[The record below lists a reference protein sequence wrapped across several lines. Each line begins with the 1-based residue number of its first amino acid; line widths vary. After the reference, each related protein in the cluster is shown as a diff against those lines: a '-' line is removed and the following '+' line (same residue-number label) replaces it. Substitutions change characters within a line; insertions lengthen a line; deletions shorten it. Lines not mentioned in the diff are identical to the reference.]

1 MSFAT
6 KLVSGLLACALS
18 PSVAIG
24 AQPGGIRVVKTVDL
38 YTYSED
44 ITYVRSGPHA
54 KHVAFIEDA
63 KVLAYPLSSKG
74 KGSATEL
81 FDLTGRIPRGFMNG
95 LAYMDSEKRF
105 AIVSREFMDKLMV
118 FEPNG
123 RLESERLIQYP
134 PGYTV
139 NWVEGFDYIPPDSDN
154 YPDHLVMCAGEGDGE
169 TTPQTGDIL
178 ILRRDGSLAKHI
190 DLPASFSACGAIA
203 YRAPDKLL
211 VTGNN
216 GDWGI
221 ITILDFDGNVLGVG
235 PERIDPAGEGLVSLP
250 DGNVLA
256 VGVGGDVLMLDA
268 NLMRKPDGDR
278 TFRPTQGSLGH
289 ISYGLAWNSDK
300 GTFVLCA
307 NSPVDSIH
315 YSLYDLPLAFNGAVK
330 LTDLSPRP
338 VPPYYRQGRLTYLPN
353 EDLIGLA
360 QRYSD
365 LDGDGIPVLLSVQLF
380 RGNDGSHHS
389 EVILPDEVR
398 NRGIIRGL
406 AHLSSTNQF
415 AVTFN
420 GVTDENGNWVVD
432 ERGKVHIVS
441 RFGAFV
447 RTIDYSA
454 TITRSISAVAA
465 FPSGTELLLTDG
477 YILYVGDLTGNVTAQ
492 YPLSDYGMIG
502 ARGSVLD
509 LALVTSGE
517 YDGMF
522 AAVDNNRAP
531 YKLTIFT
538 FDQPGKKK
546 SNQWTT
552 QVRTGGGPLAVL
564 THHPQPR
571 GAGQRPVYWKCRKEG
586 A

>member
-1 MSFAT
+1 
-6 KLVSGLLACALS
+6 VSGLLACALS

-81 FDLTGRIPRGFMNG
+81 FDLTGRIPRDFMNG

-123 RLESERLIQYP
+123 RLESERPIAYP
-134 PGYTV
+134 PGYV
-139 NWVEGFDYIPPDSDN
+139 PFWVEGIDYIPENAPASD
-154 YPDHLVMCAGEGDGE
+154 YPDHLAMCAGQDDGAGLHM
-169 TTPQTGDIL
+169 GDIL
-178 ILRRDGSLAKHI
+178 IMNRNGNVVKRI
-190 DLPASFSACGAIA
+190 TLPGTYSDCGAVA
-203 YRAPDKLL
+203 YRAPGQLL
-211 VTGNN
+211 ITGID

-256 VGVGGDVLMLDA
+256 VGGGGDVLMLDA

-278 TFRPTQGSLGH
+278 TFRPTQRSLGH

-307 NSPVDSIH
+307 NSPVDGIH
-315 YSLYDLPLAFNGAVK
+315 YSLYDLPLAFDGAVK
-330 LTDLSPRP
+330 LTDLAPRP

-360 QRYSD
+360 QRYGD

-454 TITRSISAVAA
+454 TITKSLAAVAA

-517 YDGMF
+517 YGGMF

-546 SNQWTT
+546 
-552 QVRTGGGPLAVL
+552 
-564 THHPQPR
+564 
-571 GAGQRPVYWKCRKEG
+571 
-586 A
+586 